1 MPDEGKNPPPK
12 KEDGKS
18 ITLAH
23 DDLVTLLSRHTL
35 NDFSRVQ
42 GLLYFCG
49 GEEKSSKAPNLPCH
63 KLAKKWI
70 EDIESRT
77 QANWD
82 TTGKIELAKQYALG
96 AARDH
101 LLGCITRCGQDWEKV
116 KEDFLRVFPTVRT
129 FSVLQK
135 ELGEAKRRTGE
146 NIRTFLIRL
155 ETLRDELIALK
166 PDNASLLN
174 EITALRL
181 REAFPPALLLILTEE
196 EKGDPQKV
204 LKKGYEYIKAYPESK
219 LSDADIAKEIKV
231 LNVCSTQASG
241 PKHVSQA
248 RPPRPP
254 GQSRY
259 PIPQRGGRHAT
270 PPTCY
275 ACGYVGHMARDCTY
289 GRQYRGAYHPPTGSR
304 YPQYQPTRN
313 RRQPVSPCAA
323 WRPEYT
329 AGPSPRSSWVNP
341 DHEKNKKKTTPE

>member
-1 MPDEGKNPPPK
+1 MPDEVTPTSTKGDKAV
-12 KEDGKS
+12 
-18 ITLAH
+18 TLAH
-23 DDLVTLLSRHTL
+23 DDLVALLSRHTL

-42 GLLYFCG
+42 GLLHFCG
-49 GEEKSSKAPNLPCH
+49 GAEKSSQAPNLPCH

-116 KEDFLRVFPTVRT
+116 KEDFLRVFPAVRT
-129 FSVLQK
+129 FAVLQK

-166 PDNASLLN
+166 PAHASLLN
-174 EITALRL
+174 EMAALRL
-181 REAFPPALLLILTEE
+181 IDALPPAFLLIITEE
-196 EKGDPQKV
+196 EKEDPQKI
-204 LKKGYEYIKAYPESK
+204 LKKGYEYIKAHPESK
-219 LSDADIAKEIKV
+219 LSDADIAKETKV

-241 PKHVSQA
+241 SKHSSQG
-248 RPPRPP
+248 RPQRPSGQPRNLI
-254 GQSRY
+254 S
-259 PIPQRGGRHAT
+259 QRGGRYAAPST
-270 PPTCY
+270 RSRGRASAPPTCY
-275 ACGYVGHMARDCTY
+275 ACGYLGHMARDCTY
-289 GRQYRGAYHPPTGSR
+289 GRQYRGAYHPPTGPR
-304 YPQYQPTRN
+304 YSQYQPSAPPQPSRN

-323 WRPEYT
+323 WRPEYP
-329 AGPSPRSSWVNP
+329 ASPSPRDS
-341 DHEKNKKKTTPE
+341 